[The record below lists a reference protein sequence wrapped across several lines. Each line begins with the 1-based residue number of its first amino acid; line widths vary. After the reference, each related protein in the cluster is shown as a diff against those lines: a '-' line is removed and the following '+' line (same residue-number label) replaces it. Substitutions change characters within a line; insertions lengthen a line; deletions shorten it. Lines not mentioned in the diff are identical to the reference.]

1 MYALHVQLYF
11 QVPVHVLLNYCNR
24 VPVIHVV
31 TGYGANMT
39 IEDSLVCTKKWISG
53 SADMDNP
60 RRILI
65 TSSHLLREVYD

>member
-1 MYALHVQLYF
+1 MIVD
-11 QVPVHVLLNYCNR
+11 
-24 VPVIHVV
+24 
-31 TGYGANMT
+31 TGANMT

-60 RRILI
+60 GRILI

>member
-1 MYALHVQLYF
+1 MPLCTNSLGQFSYA
-11 QVPVHVLLNYCNR
+11 PRIAIPILLAN
-24 VPVIHVV
+24 
-31 TGYGANMT
+31 TGANMT